1 MFVETKGFK
10 PNETAVMTSK
20 VYDILT
26 STLNPNEEF
35 KCLEFYYY
43 MNGEGT
49 AKLNVKAKTPSTS
62 ATFPLWSRN
71 YDHGSFW
78 WKGSTNIKLITNY
91 SIVFEAMVGPKSN
104 NNALIALDDVRKL
117 FYFTFSKMIIAAI
130 ITLKNLTTL
139 IGREVKEKPI
149 LIPKLVRF
157 PIK

>member
-43 MNGEGT
+43 MNGEGS

-117 FYFTFSKMIIAAI
+117 FYFTFLDQILHFLKII
-130 ITLKNLTTL
+130 LNFVDLHPDSLNPGL
-139 IGREVKEKPI
+139 IEN
-149 LIPKLVRF
+149 F
-157 PIK
+157 YQN